1 MVSRESLETHDD
13 ALLLSAFAQGDAVA
27 FEVLLARHQRPVFN
41 FLLRSVRDQA
51 RAEDLLQEVFLRV
64 IQNADQFQRNAKFT
78 TWMYAIARNLCVDH
92 ARKMTH
98 RRHASLDAGSLG
110 DDAAPL
116 HERIASAAP
125 TTEDLAAA
133 PSLREKI
140 AIAVEALPEEQR
152 EVFLLRQLQ
161 GLAFSDIASVVG
173 VSENTIKSR
182 MRYALERLQQALSP
196 YEGHVKSTDQD
207 SP

>member
-1 MVSRESLETHDD
+1 MSRQSLETHDD
-13 ALLLSAFAQGDAVA
+13 AVLLSAFAQGDSVA

-78 TWMYAIARNLCVDH
+78 TWLYAIARNLCVDH
-92 ARKMTH
+92 ARRMTH
-98 RRHASLDAGSLG
+98 RRHASLDVGSTG
-110 DDAAPL
+110 EDAAPM
-116 HERIASAAP
+116 HERVASAAP
-125 TTEDLAAA
+125 TTEELAAA

-140 AIAVEALPEEQR
+140 ALAVEALPEEQR

-161 GLAFSDIASVVG
+161 GLPFSAIASVVG
-173 VSENTIKSR
+173 VSENTVKSR

-196 YEGHVKSTDQD
+196 YEAHVNPVD
-207 SP
+207 